1 MVVAT
6 TGRRAEWGGSLFHRY
21 ARGASSG
28 DRLYTILPIVDN
40 TVSCAE
46 TLVNRVDLVLSVL
59 T

>member
-1 MVVAT
+1 M
-6 TGRRAEWGGSLFHRY
+6 GGSLFHRY